1 MAAPAHRHSD
11 GPVGSRGTSLASG
24 SKGLADVDRP
34 LFTRQINDHNSS
46 DASSIGTSDRCL
58 KAALGG
64 AIPNMLLDVLRQFL
78 SIEPR
83 QPGHDRPG

>member
-1 MAAPAHRHSD
+1 MATPAYRHRD

-34 LFTRQINDHNSS
+34 LFTRPINDHNSS
-46 DASSIGTSDRCL
+46 DASSIGPSDRCL
-58 KAALGG
+58 KAARGG
-64 AIPNMLLDVLRQFL
+64 AIPNMLLDILRQFL

-83 QPGHDRPG
+83 QPDHDRPG